1 MWDSDAAAPPTDFD
15 AQERSNWSGQAEDYR
30 TSYALVCAGAV
41 PYLADPVSIRPGSLV
56 LDVGTGTGTAA
67 AAAIAHGAKVTA
79 VDADPGMVATA
90 AALVAEA
97 EFHVAALPTL
107 PFGDRQFDLVLANFV
122 LNHVGRPRAALA
134 ELRRVTVPGGRVAI
148 TIWPNPT
155 SPAIALLTRAIGDC
169 GAVRSVRR
177 LEPSEDFAR
186 NEAGLRGL
194 LGDAGLREPACR
206 LIDWRL
212 TVEPDQWW
220 GIASGAS
227 WVRAFTKSQDPALLS
242 EVRDRFNELSSDYRT
257 EDGRLCLP
265 VTALLAH
272 GKA

>member
-1 MWDSDAAAPPTDFD
+1 V
-15 AQERSNWSGQAEDYR
+15 
-30 TSYALVCAGAV
+30 L
-41 PYLADPVSIRPGSLV
+41 YLAYSVSSRPGSLFF
-56 LDVGTGTGTAA
+56 DVGTGTGTAA

-134 ELRRVTVPGGRVAI
+134 ELRRVTVPGGCVAI
-148 TIWPNPT
+148 TIWPNPA

-186 NEAGLRGL
+186 TEAGLRGL

-242 EVRDRFNELSSDYRT
+242 EVRGRFNELSSDYRT

>member
-1 MWDSDAAAPPTDFD
+1 MRDSDTQAPLTDFD
-15 AQERSNWSGQAEDYR
+15 AQERSNWAGQAEDYR

-41 PYLADPVSIRPGSLV
+41 PYLADPASIRPGSLV

-79 VDADPGMVATA
+79 VDAEPGMVATA
-90 AALVAEA
+90 AALVPKA

-107 PFGDRQFDLVLANFV
+107 PFRDRQFDLVLANFV

-134 ELRRVTVPGGRVAI
+134 ELCRVTVPGGRVAI
-148 TIWPNPT
+148 TIWPNPA
-155 SPAIALLTRAIGDC
+155 SPAIALLTRAIRDC
-169 GAVRSVRR
+169 GAARPVRR
-177 LEPSEDFAR
+177 LEPTEDFPR
-186 NEAGLRGL
+186 TEAGLRAL

-212 TVEPDQWW
+212 TVEPHQWW

-227 WVRAFTKSQDPALLS
+227 WMRAFTKSQEPALLS
-242 EVRDRFNELSSDYRT
+242 KVRDRFNELSSDYRS
-257 EDGRLCLP
+257 EDGLLRVP
-265 VTALLAH
+265 VTALLAN